1 MAKARTHPPRT
12 MLPPRIEA
20 LSAHIREH
28 WGKLPMMQIAEISG
42 ESYSLVSKR
51 AAEMGMPRL
60 STRSLSDASI
70 VGRPAA
76 PKGIPAGV
84 LKVAREIASVNRD
97 AAMIL
102 ALAGNDVR
110 KLGWR

>member
-1 MAKARTHPPRT
+1 MIAHRPPRT

-28 WGKLPMMQIAEISG
+28 WGKIPVREIAEIAG
-42 ESYSLVSKR
+42 ESYSLVTKR
-51 AAEMGMPRL
+51 AADMGMPRL
-60 STRSLSDASI
+60 GTRSLNDASI
-70 VGRPAA
+70 VGRPSP
-76 PKGIPAGV
+76 PKGISADV